1 MLTIGSALATLPP
14 VGRLVGLGSA
24 VLMTLSLVAC
34 GDKGG
39 ADDLPAFQA
48 GTDRPSTSESGDAEP
63 AGTPT
68 LDPGAPLPAKGALLG
83 DPKNAIKVGRTVTGD
98 RDKEAVQTAYL
109 AFWAERAKALRLA
122 KADITAIRAVSGG
135 VAADRIISS
144 VNELKAKKQHT
155 EGGST
160 VNVQTVTV
168 KGTTAKITDCFQDT
182 SANRTAD
189 GKVAEQP
196 KLDVSKLAAGLEK
209 QGDVWKVTSL
219 DLTQIRSCKH

>member
-1 MLTIGSALATLPP
+1 
-14 VGRLVGLGSA
+14 VGLGAA
-24 VLMTLSLVAC
+24 VLMTCALVAC
-34 GDKGG
+34 SDKGG
-39 ADDLPAFQA
+39 DDLPEFQA
-48 GTDRPSTSESGDAEP
+48 GADGPSSSASGDAEP

-68 LDPGAPLPAKGALLG
+68 LDPAAPLPAKGTKLG

-98 RDKEAVQTAYL
+98 KDKEAVQTAYL
-109 AFWAERAKALRLA
+109 AFWAERAKSLHLV

-160 VNVQTVTV
+160 VNIQTVTI

-182 SANRTAD
+182 SINLTKD
-189 GKVAEQP
+189 GKPAEQP
-196 KLDVSKLAAGLEK
+196 NLGINQLGADLQK
-209 QGDVWKVTSL
+209 QGEIWKVTTL
-219 DLTQIRSCKH
+219 DVTKIKTCKR